1 MKQKKLLSIIVTV
14 IVLVVMLTVSP
25 SDIKATTTIADFES
39 YTGWTDATSIA
50 TTSFQDNGFVYTYA
64 TDTNADIYSYVRD
77 GYHYIGFGS
86 GNATSTAMV
95 TIKRSDSAD
104 FRLRAF
110 SYLNLDIAQ
119 ASEGLKITA
128 YLDGSEIYH
137 NTVTCAES
145 ESGTVAM
152 DDISDQFGCV
162 NQIEITYFG
171 TNAALLSQ
179 IIFGSFTYD
188 AVALIA
194 PSAAL
199 ASPDTGSGLNYSIT
213 DSNTAG
219 TVSGYQIQL
228 YDESGTSAVGS
239 PISVSSLTGT
249 IPLSADVSAG
259 TGYTAKVMAVSAN
272 TANFSDSV
280 YGALSASAKA
290 RMKTVSAIVVTSD
303 PADLEYV
310 VAQTLDL
317 SGMTVTLTYDDDS
330 METDIAYDEFATYA
344 ITVNYENGATL
355 SLSDDGAVIQVTCNL
370 HTAEASSPVN
380 VAVRGVSAVSIT
392 SDPLTMSYYSGYAL
406 DLSGMLVDLTYND
419 GSVVNDVTPALFGD
433 YGIVASPADT
443 AVLTVGNDG
452 LAVFISCNDAS
463 AHTAGTL
470 TVIPVAAV
478 SIEITSE
485 PTKLSYYEGQTLDL
499 AGMTVTLTYNDATVV
514 TGITSDQFALKGI
527 ASVPSY
533 GKALVLTDNA
543 IAITVSCD
551 GQSDVT
557 SGTLRVLAKVV
568 TGIQIETDPSD
579 LSYYSGQ
586 SLNLLGM
593 RVNLSY
599 SDGSSVGGIP
609 PDLFAANGITASPA
623 DGTMLNIANH
633 AKPIT
638 VSVGAFSDTTANL
651 SVIVRNYA
659 ASTTQNNAT
668 EPQNE
673 IPEYITEPNSGIIFD
688 LSGAQFGEG
697 VTSVTVS
704 VTTQPQN
711 GSLTENIRKV
721 FERASFG
728 NADAI
733 ALSDLVLFDQ
743 NGNRITSFTG
753 TVKIKIP
760 IPEGFDGDLHVFWY
774 DPSGGNLTDMNAYAV
789 GDYLVFET
797 NHFSYY
803 AVVQLS
809 AYAKTSA
816 VADPTWISQNGIFML
831 VALLIVLL
839 LMSGVMISRR
849 RKRMA

>member
-1 MKQKKLLSIIVTV
+1 MKTKKIPGIVMTAVVV
-14 IVLVVMLTVSP
+14 IVMLMVSP
-25 SDIKATTTIADFES
+25 LGAKATTTIADFES
-39 YTGWTDATSIA
+39 YTGWTDATVIA
-50 TTSFQDNGFVYTYA
+50 TASFEDNGLIYAYT
-64 TDTNADIYSYVRD
+64 TDTSADIYSYVRG

-86 GNATSTAMV
+86 GDATTAATV
-95 TIKRSDSAD
+95 TITRSDNAD

-145 ESGTVAM
+145 ESGTVTM

-162 NQIEITYFG
+162 DQIEITYFG

-179 IIFGSFTYD
+179 FIFGSFTYD
-188 AVALIA
+188 AVALVA
-194 PSAAL
+194 PSVAL
-199 ASPDTGSGLNYSIT
+199 SSPDTGSGLNYSIT
-213 DSNTAG
+213 DSNTEG

-228 YDESGTSAVGS
+228 YNESGTSAVGS

-280 YGALSASAKA
+280 YGTLSSSATA
-290 RMKTVSAIVVTSD
+290 RMKTVLAIAVTSD
-303 PADLEYV
+303 PTDLDYV
-310 VAQTLDL
+310 VGQTLDL
-317 SGMTVTLTYDDDS
+317 SGMKVTLTYDDDS
-330 METDIAYDEFATYA
+330 TVTDITYDQFATYSIA
-344 ITVNYENGATL
+344 VNYENGATL

-370 HTAEASSPVN
+370 HTAEASAPMN
-380 VAVRGVSAVSIT
+380 VAVRGVSAISIT
-392 SDPLTMSYYSGYAL
+392 SDPLTMSYYAGYAL

-433 YGIVASPADT
+433 YGIVASPADA

-452 LAVFISCNDAS
+452 LAVFISCNGVS

-470 TVIPVAAV
+470 TVIPIAAV
-478 SIEITSE
+478 SVEITSE
-485 PTKLSYYEGQTLDL
+485 PTKLAYYEGQTLDL
-499 AGMTVTLTYNDATVV
+499 SGMTVTLTYNDATVV
-514 TGITSDQFALKGI
+514 AGITSDQFTSKGI
-527 ASVPSY
+527 TSVPSY
-533 GKALVLTDNA
+533 GNALVLADNA

-557 SGTLRVLAKVV
+557 SGTLQVLAMVV

-586 SLNLLGM
+586 SLNLKGM
-593 RVNLSY
+593 SVNLSY
-599 SDGSSVGGIP
+599 SDGSSVGGIT
-609 PDLFAANGITASPA
+609 PDLFAIKGITASPA
-623 DGTMLNIANH
+623 DGTMLSITNH

-651 SVIVRNYA
+651 TVVVRNYSS
-659 ASTTQNNAT
+659 STIQNNPT
-668 EPQNE
+668 EPQTE
-673 IPEYITEPNSGIIFD
+673 IPAYLTDPNSGIIFD
-688 LSGAQFGEG
+688 LSGAQFAPE
-697 VTSVTVS
+697 VTSVTVA
-704 VTTQPQN
+704 VTAQTQDS
-711 GSLTENIRKV
+711 SLIESLRNI
-721 FERASFG
+721 FESGSFG
-728 NADAI
+728 DVEAI
-733 ALSDLVLFDQ
+733 ALSDLSLYDQ
-743 NGNRITSFTG
+743 NGMKITSFTG

-760 IPEGFDGDLHVFWY
+760 IPQGFDGDLHVYCY
-774 DPSGGNLTDMNAYAV
+774 DPDGGTLTDMKAYIV

-803 AVVQLS
+803 AVVQFAETVLPAAS
-809 AYAKTSA
+809 NA
-816 VADPTWISQNGIFML
+816 TWISRNAVYVLIGVFLALFITMG
-831 VALLIVLL
+831 VA
-839 LMSGVMISRR
+839 ISRR
-849 RKRMA
+849 KKSMA